1 MSLIQTVA
9 PEAASGEIAELYGKL
24 NASMG
29 MVPNAFKMRSASP
42 FLLRS
47 QTDYLGYYIAHPTLS
62 MALLACIR
70 MLVSQK
76 GHCAYCIDLNGGL
89 LVNKLRWTPEQLAAT
104 RADPAQANLSER
116 EKAMLLFVLKAVD
129 NAIGIGAADLDDLRT
144 LGWNDGE
151 ILEGLSHGA
160 TMVAGD
166 ILINAFK
173 VERDF

>member
-9 PEAASGEIAELYGKL
+9 PETATGEIAELYGKL
-24 NASMG
+24 NATMG
-29 MVPNAFKMRSASP
+29 MVPNAFKLRSASP
-42 FLLRS
+42 FLLRN
-47 QTDYLGYYIAHPTLS
+47 QANYVGYYMTHPTLS

-76 GHCAYCIDLNGGL
+76 THCAYCIDFNGGL
-89 LVNKLRWTPEQLAAT
+89 LVNHLGWTPEQLAAT
-104 RADPAQANLSER
+104 RADPAQANLSEK

-129 NAIGIGAADLDDLRT
+129 NAIGIGASDLNELRAI
-144 LGWNDGE
+144 GWSDQE
-151 ILEGLSHGA
+151 ILEGLNHGA

-173 VERDF
+173 IERDF

>member
-1 MSLIQTVA
+1 MSLINTVTPA
-9 PEAASGEIAELYGKL
+9 NATGETAEIYGRL
-24 NASMG
+24 QDAMG
-29 MVPNAFKMRSASP
+29 MVPNAFQLRSGSP
-42 FLLRS
+42 FLLS
-47 QTDYLGYYIAHPTLS
+47 NQASYLGFYMTHPTLS

-76 GHCAYCIDLNGGL
+76 THCAYCVDFNAGL
-89 LVNKLRWTPEQLAAT
+89 LVNHLGWTMDQVAAT
-104 RADPAQANLSER
+104 RAEPAQANLSEK

-129 NAIGIGAADLDDLRT
+129 NAISIGAVDLNTLRAQ
-144 LGWNDGE
+144 GWSDQE
-151 ILEGLSHGA
+151 ILEGLNHGA